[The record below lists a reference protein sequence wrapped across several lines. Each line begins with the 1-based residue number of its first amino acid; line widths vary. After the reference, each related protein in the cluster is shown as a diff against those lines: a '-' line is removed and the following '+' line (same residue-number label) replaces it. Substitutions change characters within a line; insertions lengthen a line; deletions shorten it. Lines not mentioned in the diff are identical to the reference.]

1 MSKKYLTNHREETM
15 EHINHTRLSSRPFSI
30 LLFMVVVLFTQIQPV
45 SAQVASPM
53 QPGHWVPGIMGLRDF
68 ATPPPGLFALVYNWY
83 LWSDTYIDRNGNDL
97 KNFNLNDF
105 NPELPD
111 IQREFK
117 LNGFATVP
125 VLAWVSP
132 FKILGGARYIAG
144 IAPNYGV
151 ADFDVIIDPERGI
164 VDPAHVHVEGSISGW
179 SDLIVAPLGLT
190 WAFGKFDGTGLFG
203 EYGMSD
209 EELAAL
215 GLPPQRRWNIT
226 FLYSF
231 AAPTGRYETG
241 ASDNIG
247 LGFWTHTFQGYAS
260 YYPFEPQATAIVA
273 GLTYELNSKIKDV
286 DVKPGD
292 RLSLEWGVSQFVN
305 EWLEFQIMF
314 GHNWQISDDTG
325 NDVYWDKSVYD
336 KKSSVFFS
344 AAFMPVLARFYIVAK
359 YGYDFGI
366 KQRFKNNHLVL
377 NLYYA
382 TNLLTGK

>member
-1 MSKKYLTNHREETM
+1 M
-15 EHINHTRLSSRPFSI
+15 
-30 LLFMVVVLFTQIQPV
+30 
-45 SAQVASPM
+45 ASPL
-53 QPGHWVPGIMGLRDF
+53 QLGHYVPGIIGLRDF

-83 LWSDTYIDRNGNDL
+83 LWSDTYIDRNGNEI
-97 KNFNLNDF
+97 KNFNLNDI

-111 IQREFK
+111 VQRD
-117 LNGFATVP
+117 LNIKGFATVP
-125 VLAWVSP
+125 AIAWVSP
-132 FKILGGARYIAG
+132 FQILGGARYIVG
-144 IAPNYGV
+144 IAPNYVV
-151 ADFDVIIDPERGI
+151 ADFDVVIDPGI
-164 VDPAHVHVEGSISGW
+164 RPVDPLELHFEGNVSGW
-179 SDLIVAPLGLT
+179 SDLIVVPLGLT

-209 EELAAL
+209 EELAAI
-215 GLPPQRRWNIT
+215 GMPPQRRWNIT
-226 FLYSF
+226 LLYSF

-241 ASDNIG
+241 GSDNIG
-247 LGFWTHTFQGYAS
+247 LGFWTHTFQGFGY

-292 RLSLEWGVSQFVN
+292 RLSLEWGVSQFVT

-325 NDVYWDKSVYD
+325 NDVFWDQSVYD
-336 KKSSVFFS
+336 RKSSVFFS
-344 AAFMPVLARFYIVAK
+344 AAFMPVLGRFYIVAK